1 MDSNRFSV
9 IRKVIYFSE
18 MDDFFD
24 ELPEAIEDPFA
35 DETEGENK
43 NPDDEAKEVPEKKP
57 KKKKTGPSVP
67 RTLTEVHLLGQKGIN
82 ILPKF
87 FPENHVYKSDE
98 LENLNHYFHNME
110 RWCHNMYPK
119 WQLDMCLEKIER
131 LGQKKAVQVA
141 MTKLR
146 QGESL
151 FDAVDGKTEDIFD
164 DEQPKS
170 IPKMTP
176 EMLAKIEENKAKAL
190 ARRTENLRL
199 ERLRLEEEERMKS
212 QDEILNDFE
221 NNENTAVF

>member
-1 MDSNRFSV
+1 
-9 IRKVIYFSE
+9 

-24 ELPEAIEDPFA
+24 ELPEAVEDPFA
-35 DETEGENK
+35 EAEDENSK
-43 NPDDEAKEVPEKKP
+43 NQDDEAKEVPEKRA

-87 FPENHVYKSDE
+87 FQENHVYKEGNE
-98 LENLNHYFHNME
+98 LENLNHFFHNME

-131 LGQKKAVQVA
+131 LGQKKSVQVA

-146 QGESL
+146 QGENL
-151 FDAVDGKTEDIFD
+151 FDAVDGKNDDIFD
-164 DEQPKS
+164 DEQPQS

-199 ERLRLEEEERMKS
+199 ERLRLEEEERMQS

-221 NNENTAVF
+221 INENTAVI